1 MLIKLIPFLFVIL
14 WASGFVGARFG
25 LEYAEPMT
33 FLSLRVALN
42 VVLFALLILLLKR
55 RIPTGRQFW
64 HSCVSGLFIHGLYL
78 GGTFQAIHW
87 GIPAGLASLLVGTQ
101 PIITALILVM
111 MGSERLNMSQ
121 WLGLGLGFAGISC
134 VLAGNIEWQSDTHK
148 WAAIGMCVVSLV
160 GITFG
165 TLYQKKFCQGV
176 DLLGGALVQYVAA
189 AALLAPMAMQFETMQ
204 VAWTPTF
211 ILTLGWL
218 VVVLSCVA
226 ILLLLYMVEHGAAS
240 SVASVFYLVPPTT
253 AVQAWVCFGESF
265 DQLGAL
271 GFVLAA
277 LAVYLV
283 VKKPVLWRKRMPKMV
298 NSTS

>member
-1 MLIKLIPFLFVIL
+1 MLIKMIPFLFVIL

-33 FLSLRVALN
+33 FLSLRMVLN
-42 VVLFALLILLLKR
+42 VVLFALLIMLLKR

-87 GIPAGLASLLVGTQ
+87 GIPAGLASLLVGSQ
-101 PIITALILVM
+101 PIFTALILLL
-111 MGSERLNMSQ
+111 MGSERLNLAQ
-121 WLGLGLGFAGISC
+121 WLGLALGFAGISC
-134 VLAGNIEWQSDTHK
+134 VLMGNIEWQSDAHK
-148 WAAIGMCVVSLV
+148 WAAIGMCVVSLN
-160 GITFG
+160 GIPVG

-189 AALLAPMAMQFETMQ
+189 VALLLPAAMQFETMQ
-204 VAWTPTF
+204 VEWTPTF
-211 ILTLGWL
+211 IMTLGWL
-218 VVVLSCVA
+218 VVVLSCIA
-226 ILLLLYMVEHGAAS
+226 ILLLLYMVEHGASS

-253 AVQAWVCFGESF
+253 AIQAWICFGESF
-265 DQLGAL
+265 DRLGAL

-277 LAVYLV
+277 VAVYLV
-283 VKKPVLWRKRMPKMV
+283 VKKPVLRRSRMPQPAESV
-298 NSTS
+298 S

>member
-1 MLIKLIPFLFVIL
+1 MLIKMIPFLFVIL

-33 FLSLRVALN
+33 FLSLRMVLN
-42 VVLFALLILLLKR
+42 VVLFALLIMLLKR

-87 GIPAGLASLLVGTQ
+87 GIPAGLASLLVGSQ
-101 PIITALILVM
+101 PIFTALILLL
-111 MGSERLNMSQ
+111 MGSERLNLAQ
-121 WLGLGLGFAGISC
+121 WLGLALGFAGISC
-134 VLAGNIEWQSDTHK
+134 VLMGNIEWQSDAHK
-148 WAAIGMCVVSLV
+148 WAAIGMCVVSLI
-160 GITFG
+160 GITVG

-189 AALLAPMAMQFETMQ
+189 VALLLPAAMQFETMQ
-204 VAWTPTF
+204 VEWTPTF
-211 ILTLGWL
+211 IMTLGWL
-218 VVVLSCVA
+218 VVVLSCIA
-226 ILLLLYMVEHGAAS
+226 ILLLLYMVEHGASS

-253 AVQAWVCFGESF
+253 AIQAWICFGESF
-265 DQLGAL
+265 DRLGAL

-277 LAVYLV
+277 VAVYLV
-283 VKKPVLWRKRMPKMV
+283 VKKPVLRRSRMPQPAESV
-298 NSTS
+298 S

>member
-1 MLIKLIPFLFVIL
+1 MLIKMIPFLFVIL

-33 FLSLRVALN
+33 FLSLRMVLN
-42 VVLFALLILLLKR
+42 VVLFAVLIMLLKR

-87 GIPAGLASLLVGTQ
+87 GIPAGLASLLVGSQ
-101 PIITALILVM
+101 PIFTALILLL
-111 MGSERLNMSQ
+111 MGSERLNLAQ
-121 WLGLGLGFAGISC
+121 WLGLALGFAGISC
-134 VLAGNIEWQSDTHK
+134 VLMGNIEWQSDAHK
-148 WAAIGMCVVSLV
+148 WAAIGMCVVSLI
-160 GITFG
+160 GITVG

-189 AALLAPMAMQFETMQ
+189 VALLLPAAMQFETMQ
-204 VAWTPTF
+204 VEWTPTF
-211 ILTLGWL
+211 MMTLGWL
-218 VVVLSCVA
+218 VVVLSCIA
-226 ILLLLYMVEHGAAS
+226 ILLLLYMVEHGASS

-253 AVQAWVCFGESF
+253 AIQAWICFGESF
-265 DQLGAL
+265 DRLGAL

-277 LAVYLV
+277 VAVYLV
-283 VKKPVLWRKRMPKMV
+283 VKKPVLWRSRMPQPAESV
-298 NSTS
+298 S

>member
-1 MLIKLIPFLFVIL
+1 MLIKMIPFLFVIL

-33 FLSLRVALN
+33 FLSLRMVLN
-42 VVLFALLILLLKR
+42 VVLFAVLIMLLKR

-87 GIPAGLASLLVGTQ
+87 GIPAGLASLLVGSQ
-101 PIITALILVM
+101 PIFTALILLL
-111 MGSERLNMSQ
+111 MGSERLNLAQ
-121 WLGLGLGFAGISC
+121 WLGLALGFAGISC
-134 VLAGNIEWQSDTHK
+134 VLMGNIEWQSDAHK
-148 WAAIGMCVVSLV
+148 WAAIAMCVVSLI
-160 GITFG
+160 GITVG

-189 AALLAPMAMQFETMQ
+189 VALLLPAAMQFETMQ
-204 VAWTPTF
+204 VEWTPTF
-211 ILTLGWL
+211 MMTLGWL
-218 VVVLSCVA
+218 VVVLSCIA
-226 ILLLLYMVEHGAAS
+226 ILLLLYMVEHGASS

-253 AVQAWVCFGESF
+253 AIQAWICFGESF
-265 DQLGAL
+265 DRLGAL

-277 LAVYLV
+277 VAVYLV
-283 VKKPVLWRKRMPKMV
+283 VKKPVLWSSRMPQPAESV
-298 NSTS
+298 S

>member
-1 MLIKLIPFLFVIL
+1 MLIKMIPFLFVIL

-33 FLSLRVALN
+33 FLSLRMVLN
-42 VVLFALLILLLKR
+42 VVLFAVLIMLLQR

-87 GIPAGLASLLVGTQ
+87 GIPAGLASLLVGSQ
-101 PIITALILVM
+101 PIFTALILLL
-111 MGSERLNMSQ
+111 MGTERFNLAQ
-121 WLGLGLGFAGISC
+121 WLGLALGFAGISC
-134 VLAGNIEWQSDTHK
+134 VLMGNIEWQSDAHK
-148 WAAIGMCVVSLV
+148 WAAIAMCVVSLI
-160 GITFG
+160 GITVG

-189 AALLAPMAMQFETMQ
+189 VALLLPAAMQFETMQ
-204 VAWTPTF
+204 VEWTPTF
-211 ILTLGWL
+211 MMTLGWL
-218 VVVLSCVA
+218 VVVLSCIA
-226 ILLLLYMVEHGAAS
+226 ILLLLYMVEHGASS

-253 AVQAWVCFGESF
+253 AIQAWICFGESF
-265 DQLGAL
+265 DRLGAL

-277 LAVYLV
+277 VAVYLV
-283 VKKPVLWRKRMPKMV
+283 VKKPVLWRSRMPQPAESV
-298 NSTS
+298 S

>member
-1 MLIKLIPFLFVIL
+1 MLIKMIPFLFVIL

-33 FLSLRVALN
+33 FLSLRMVLN
-42 VVLFALLILLLKR
+42 VVLFAVLIMLLKR

-87 GIPAGLASLLVGTQ
+87 GIPAGLASLLVGSQ
-101 PIITALILVM
+101 PIFTALILLL
-111 MGSERLNMSQ
+111 MGSERFNLAQ
-121 WLGLGLGFAGISC
+121 WLGLALGFAGISC
-134 VLAGNIEWQSDTHK
+134 VLMGNIEWQSDAHK
-148 WAAIGMCVVSLV
+148 WAAIGMCVVSLI
-160 GITFG
+160 GITVG

-189 AALLAPMAMQFETMQ
+189 VALLLPAAMQFETMQ
-204 VAWTPTF
+204 VEWTPTF
-211 ILTLGWL
+211 MMTLGWL
-218 VVVLSCVA
+218 VVVLSCIA
-226 ILLLLYMVEHGAAS
+226 ILLLLYMVEHGASS

-253 AVQAWVCFGESF
+253 AIQAWICFGESF
-265 DQLGAL
+265 DRLGAL

-277 LAVYLV
+277 VAVYLV
-283 VKKPVLWRKRMPKMV
+283 VKKPVLWRSRMPQPAESV
-298 NSTS
+298 S